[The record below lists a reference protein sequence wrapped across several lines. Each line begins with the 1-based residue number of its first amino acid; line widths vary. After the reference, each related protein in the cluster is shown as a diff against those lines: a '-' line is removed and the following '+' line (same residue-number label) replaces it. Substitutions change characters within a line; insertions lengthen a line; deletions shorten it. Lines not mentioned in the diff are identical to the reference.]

1 MHQQEDVVFVADMKV
16 ADAEVDEVVIELDG
30 VSVVDQQDDELDLAN
45 RDGASCMVCGL
56 EPGE

>member
-1 MHQQEDVVFVADMKV
+1 MHQQEDVVVVADMKV

-45 RDGASCMVCGL
+45 RDGASSVVGGL
-56 EPGE
+56 EP

>member
-1 MHQQEDVVFVADMKV
+1 MKV